1 MARQKQQLTVLGS
14 IVAGFCGFGIYEA
27 IHATGI
33 ALRGGTHEFN
43 RLFDYPLWAIIHFTA
58 AVLFMTI
65 LPFQLWAG
73 FRERHRTLHRRSG
86 RIMFVAGLGISAT
99 GLLLPFAMP
108 ARPVSERTFMVTIA
122 LLFGFF
128 LIQAVAAARKGD
140 FVNHR
145 EWMLRAVAGVSGA
158 MLQRMMFPVFPLM
171 LGIHSLPEFWEYFVT
186 SNWLSTAI
194 VLGTAEWWIHSG
206 SHPSPIGMQQSDGRA
221 SERACLA
228 DQLPVRGFE

>member
-1 MARQKQQLTVLGS
+1 MARQSRQLTILGS
-14 IVAGFCGFGIYEA
+14 IVVGFCGFGIYKA

-43 RLFDYPLWAIIHFTA
+43 RLFDYPLWAIIHFA
-58 AVLFMTI
+58 AAGLFMTM

-73 FRERHRTLHRRSG
+73 FRQRHRTLHRKSG
-86 RIMFVAGLGISAT
+86 RVMFVAGIGISAT
-99 GLLLPFAMP
+99 SLLLPFAMP
-108 ARPVSERTFMVTIA
+108 ARPLSERIFMVTIA

-158 MLQRMMFPVFPLM
+158 WLQRMRFPGFPM
-171 LGIHSLPEFWEYFVT
+171 GW
-186 SNWLSTAI
+186 
-194 VLGTAEWWIHSG
+194 
-206 SHPSPIGMQQSDGRA
+206 
-221 SERACLA
+221 
-228 DQLPVRGFE
+228 GFAARRD